1 MRKGKMLL
9 KNLGFSAGS
18 YRFQCTRVEGPGTRG
33 EEEKARREVE
43 LGFILY
49 LSKEL
54 ELYLVGSREPMERFK
69 QINYRTRFVF

>member
-1 MRKGKMLL
+1 MCKGKMLL
-9 KNLGFSAGS
+9 RNSGLSAGS
-18 YRFQCTRVEGPGTRG
+18 YRFQCTRVEGPCTRG

-43 LGFILY
+43 LGFIY
-49 LSKEL
+49 HAKEL